1 MSVIT
6 EKPRHSSG
14 APRPELSF
22 HGVRYQTS
30 NVARSV
36 AFYVENLAFKVEYE
50 HLPDFATVSLGSL
63 NILLSGPGA
72 SGSRPMPDGERQ
84 QPGGWNRV
92 VLRVKDIGAMIDVLD
107 KAGLQFRNA
116 LEIGPGGKQ
125 IQLETPMGTRS
136 NCLNPA
142 V

>member
-1 MSVIT
+1 
-6 EKPRHSSG
+6 
-14 APRPELSF
+14 
-22 HGVRYQTS
+22 
-30 NVARSV
+30 V

-72 SGSRPMPDGERQ
+72 SGSRPMPHGERQ